1 MPEISVVPTREVEKI
16 SHDQGMLP
24 DRYIGGIEKTLIP
37 YDLRYQDL
45 NGKFLHDL
53 KITRDDGSSFSIHE
67 VESECD
73 ELPKIIISEYTK
85 KGVKRFYAYTHD
97 LDLVKLQNDKKYL
110 YAFSE
115 VLCSKSRLEEKKQ
128 ISLRNNN
135 NEYIYLG
142 GLKYDNDANKYIKIA
157 KRYKEVEREI
167 DLKRGKTPKV
177 NFMVKPKT
185 ENNAFIGDITEQF
198 KRKKNIDVMSFNS
211 FEEDD
216 DDDEFN
222 FIDSTTMISR
232 KPVKKV
238 AQTVNPQNEK
248 NALIGNI
255 TGHLVN
261 LDSEQLKRI
270 AKQLGI

>member
-24 DRYIGGIEKTLIP
+24 ERYIGGIEKTLIP

-53 KITRDDGSSFSIHE
+53 KITRNDGSSFSIHE
-67 VESECD
+67 VESECE

-115 VLCSKSRLEEKKQ
+115 ILCSKSRIEEKKQ

-142 GLKYDNDANKYIKIA
+142 GLKYDNDAQGYIKIA

-167 DLKRGKTPKV
+167 DLKRGKTSKV
-177 NFMVKPKT
+177 EALIKPRK
-185 ENNAFIGDITEQF
+185 ENDVFSRDITEHF
-198 KRKKNIDVMSFNS
+198 RRKKDLNSVSFDLYEDEEESFNYM
-211 FEEDD
+211 
-216 DDDEFN
+216 
-222 FIDSTTMISR
+222 DSTSMIGR
-232 KPVKKV
+232 LPAKK
-238 AQTVNPQNEK
+238 TSKIINDQNEK

-255 TGHLVN
+255 TGRLVN
-261 LDSEQLKRI
+261 LDSKQLKII